1 MMKLKDI
8 KELNKDKL
16 LAMVGLEVAASIT
29 SKILGAT
36 ALVAVGALVGASVAL
51 LWTPKTGKE
60 LRREIRRRMRNSSEQ
75 VADLL
80 PDAMQPESSG
90 A

>member
-29 SKILGAT
+29 SKLLGAT
-36 ALVAVGALVGASVAL
+36 ALVAAGALVGASVAL

-60 LRREIRRRMRNSSEQ
+60 LRREIRRRVRNSSEQ
-75 VADLL
+75 VTDML
-80 PDAMQPESSG
+80 PDALQPESSG